1 MPAQQ
6 FLRAAHA
13 SCFFPPVRII
23 YPGRLLAVGVFF
35 CPAPR
40 MSNLF
45 LSWTSWELS
54 VLESLLV
61 GVCIGE
67 QCFVPLLIIGVFGL
81 FGILS
86 MSLSI
91 SDRSRAG
98 FKIMFPRLF
107 IAPACS
113 RVRYRRPIFCPSV
126 RPSVRPSVCQ
136 HLCRRSTFMSKLVF

>member
-1 MPAQQ
+1 MVALPGSRGSNDACSAIFTGCACVMFFSTSSDNLSGQ
-6 FLRAAHA
+6 AAG
-13 SCFFPPVRII
+13 SWSV
-23 YPGRLLAVGVFF
+23 F

-107 IAPACS
+107 
-113 RVRYRRPIFCPSV
+113 F
-126 RPSVRPSVCQ
+126 
-136 HLCRRSTFMSKLVF
+136 LGFL